1 LGFKNIKKSQH
12 NILRRNTINDNVKDR
27 HYAFFYI
34 IFCPFSPPLLCKN
47 SPFAIQLHCFYTLID
62 ALLIVKSNAF
72 TSEGLHHRKTKGL
85 RGSIFND
92 EASNHSSFYLYICTI
107 VLSIKRTT
115 QEERTHHSSDKIL
128 VFQQCKCPI
137 NTNQTYR

>member
-1 LGFKNIKKSQH
+1 MLSFT
-12 NILRRNTINDNVKDR
+12 L
-27 HYAFFYI
+27 F
-34 IFCPFSPPLLCKN
+34 FCPFSLLLHGKS

-62 ALLIVKSNAF
+62 ALLITKSNAF

-92 EASNHSSFYLYICTI
+92 EASNHSSFYLYICII

-115 QEERTHHSSDKIL
+115 QEEQTHHSSDKIL
-128 VFQQCKCPI
+128 VLQ
-137 NTNQTYR
+137 

>member
-1 LGFKNIKKSQH
+1 MLSFT
-12 NILRRNTINDNVKDR
+12 L
-27 HYAFFYI
+27 F
-34 IFCPFSPPLLCKN
+34 FCPFSPPLLCKS

-62 ALLIVKSNAF
+62 ALLITKSNAF

-85 RGSIFND
+85 QGSIFND
-92 EASNHSSFYLYICTI
+92 EPSNHSSFYLYICTI

-115 QEERTHHSSDKIL
+115 QEERTHHSSDNIL

-137 NTNQTYR
+137 NTNQFTDERRKNPIEKQCINRCFIGYSLVW

>member
-1 LGFKNIKKSQH
+1 MLSFT
-12 NILRRNTINDNVKDR
+12 L
-27 HYAFFYI
+27 FFA
-34 IFCPFSPPLLCKN
+34 PFSPPLLCK
-47 SPFAIQLHCFYTLID
+47 SKPFAMQLHCFYPLID
-62 ALLIVKSNAF
+62 VLLHSKSNAF

-107 VLSIKRTT
+107 VLSTKRTT
-115 QEERTHHSSDKIL
+115 QEERTHHTSDKIL

>member
-1 LGFKNIKKSQH
+1 MLSFT
-12 NILRRNTINDNVKDR
+12 L
-27 HYAFFYI
+27 F
-34 IFCPFSPPLLCKN
+34 FCPFSPPLLCKS
-47 SPFAIQLHCFYTLID
+47 SPFGMQLHCFYPLID
-62 ALLIVKSNAF
+62 ALLLAKSNAF

-115 QEERTHHSSDKIL
+115 KEERTYHSSDKIL
-128 VFQQCKCPI
+128 VPRQCKCPI
-137 NTNQTYR
+137 YTNQLIDERRKNPIEKQCNNCYFIGYSLVW

>member
-1 LGFKNIKKSQH
+1 MQIASFLP
-12 NILRRNTINDNVKDR
+12 
-27 HYAFFYI
+27 HYQLVCISFDI
-34 IFCPFSPPLLCKN
+34 SSFSLISYMP
-47 SPFAIQLHCFYTLID
+47 ID

>member
-1 LGFKNIKKSQH
+1 MQIASFLP
-12 NILRRNTINDNVKDR
+12 
-27 HYAFFYI
+27 HYQLVCISFDI
-34 IFCPFSPPLLCKN
+34 SSFSLISYMP
-47 SPFAIQLHCFYTLID
+47 ID
-62 ALLIVKSNAF
+62 ALLVAKSNAF

-115 QEERTHHSSDKIL
+115 QEEQTHHSSDKIL
-128 VFQQCKCPI
+128 VPRQCKCPI
-137 NTNQTYR
+137 YTNQLIDERRKNPIEKQCNNCCFIGYSLVW

>member
-1 LGFKNIKKSQH
+1 MLSFT
-12 NILRRNTINDNVKDR
+12 L
-27 HYAFFYI
+27 FFV
-34 IFCPFSPPLLCKN
+34 PFSPPLLCKSN
-47 SPFAIQLHCFYTLID
+47 PFTMQLHCFYPLID
-62 ALLIVKSNAF
+62 ALLLAKSNAF

-107 VLSIKRTT
+107 VLSTKRTT
-115 QEERTHHSSDKIL
+115 QEERTHHSSGKIL

-137 NTNQTYR
+137 NTNQLTDERRKTPMEKQCNNRCFIGYSLVW